1 MAIEADAVTG
11 RNGRTPAGVGRA
23 GGRRLHALT
32 RSFTVGPAAGTLTV
46 SHTADGVLV
55 RVEIR
60 MSKQGS
66 TLYGL
71 LDVLSATLTRGL
83 ACGVPLV
90 ELLRDLLGT
99 RFEPAGMTEDAQIGQ
114 ASSVPDYVGRRLA
127 LDFLPF
133 EQRQELGVL
142 AREERSTGEQ
152 FVWPVL
158 PEIAPLLPRA
168 RQG

>member
-1 MAIEADAVTG
+1 MTIEAGVMIEQG
-11 RNGRTPAGVGRA
+11 GSVPVGVGRT

-46 SHTADGVLV
+46 SHTADAVPL

-60 MSKQGS
+60 VSKQGS

-83 ACGVPLV
+83 ACGVPLAD
-90 ELLRDLLGT
+90 LLTDLLGT
-99 RFEPAGMTEDAQIGQ
+99 RFEPAGMTEDPQIGQ
-114 ASSVPDYVGRRLA
+114 ASSLPDYAARRLA
-127 LDFLPF
+127 LDFLAF

-142 AREERSTGEQ
+142 TREERSTGEQ
-152 FVWPVL
+152 TVWPITPGRTAAV
-158 PEIAPLLPRA
+158 PGA
-168 RQG
+168 RHG